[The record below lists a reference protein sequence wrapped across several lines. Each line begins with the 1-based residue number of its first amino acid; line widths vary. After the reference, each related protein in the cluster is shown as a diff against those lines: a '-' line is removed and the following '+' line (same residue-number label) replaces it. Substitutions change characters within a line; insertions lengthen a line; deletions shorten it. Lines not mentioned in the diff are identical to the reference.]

1 MPLLHFEETRM
12 RVTTW
17 LKSGRRARVAVPAL
31 AVVGVLILSSCQA
44 VTAPATDVGTTTA
57 TLNATASC
65 SGGTPVPCSWYWRWG
80 TNDNF
85 QFQSPLQGP
94 AQTTWSGTLSYAV
107 TGLTPG
113 TTYQY
118 QLCGKGD
125 SVQSYECVGPYNIN
139 GFQTFTT
146 ASTGSGGTSSG
157 GSSGSGS
164 GSTGPLTAPSGYSS
178 NQLILDD
185 NFSGT
190 TLNSNNWVTY
200 LGASGVRWNNN
211 GALPSPYSGQ
221 NTPITTESAMFGPS
235 QVSVN
240 NGLTLTAQRNTN
252 QYSGTYPWISGV
264 VSTEGKFSLPS
275 SGPWYVQVRAKMSDQ
290 SQGMWPAIWFM
301 PGPAG
306 TATNEFDGYEG
317 GFSGTP
323 ANDIMH
329 SDYFANQGQQQDAY
343 NLNTDTSGGYHN
355 YGFQFLPGKS
365 ITAYFDGKQVWQVN
379 ASSGVT
385 ITGEPYEIILE
396 LQVAA
401 SQDSGWHT
409 VTNSKTPT
417 SSMTVSEVQ
426 AYN

>member
-1 MPLLHFEETRM
+1 M
-12 RVTTW
+12 RVRTW
-17 LKSGRRARVAVPAL
+17 LKSRKRARVALPAL
-31 AVVGVLILSSCQA
+31 TLVGVLVLSACQA
-44 VTAPATDVGTTTA
+44 VTAPPTNVGTTTA
-57 TLNATASC
+57 TLNAQASC
-65 SGGTPVPCSWYWRWG
+65 SGGVPVPCSWYWRWG
-80 TNDNF
+80 TNNNF
-85 QFQSPLQGP
+85 QFRSPMQGP
-94 AQTTWSGTLSYAV
+94 AQTTWSGTLSYGV
-107 TGLTPG
+107 TGLSPG

-118 QLCGKGD
+118 QLCGEGD
-125 SVQSYECVGPYNIN
+125 STSSYECVGPNNIN
-139 GFQTFTT
+139 GFQVFTT
-146 ASTGSGGTSSG
+146 ASTGSSGTTSG

-164 GSTGPLTAPSGYSS
+164 SGSSALTAPGGYSS

-190 TLNSNNWVTY
+190 TLNSNTWVTY
-200 LGASGVRWNNN
+200 LGASGIRWNNN

-221 NTPITTESAMFGPS
+221 NTPVTTEAGMFGPS

-240 NGLTLTAQRNTN
+240 NGLNLTAQRNTN

-264 VSTEGKFSLPS
+264 VSTEGKFSLPTT
-275 SGPWYVQVRAKMSDQ
+275 GWYVQVKAKMSNQ

-301 PGPAG
+301 PGVSG

-317 GFSGTP
+317 GFLGSP
-323 ANDIMH
+323 ANNIMH
-329 SDYFANQGQQQDAY
+329 SDYFANQGQQQNAY
-343 NLNTDTSGGYHN
+343 NVGQDTSAGYHV

-401 SQDSGWHT
+401 QQDSTWHT
-409 VTNSKTPT
+409 VTNSQTPT